1 MLDGILAHCVQKSE
15 MELDYSGHLQ
25 TGDAELLMPESC
37 YSDVKL
43 KFISLSQ
50 VLKVTATQ
58 QPTIALRQGLHIQQR
73 IGKPQ
78 GSSTEFLIMKRLQ
91 HHPTLQGLKQ
101 ESSCLKWIA
110 RCSVS
115 SFQDSTTGTTAS
127 EVRNLNLLHGG
138 RKEAFGV
145 IECWVLSETVTVS
158 VSVQWGKKT
167 IA

>member
-110 RCSVS
+110 KVLCLKLPGLNDRNYSIRSPKSELTPWWTERGSRC
-115 SFQDSTTGTTAS
+115 D
-127 EVRNLNLLHGG
+127 RML
-138 RKEAFGV
+138 GV
-145 IECWVLSETVTVS
+145 V
-158 VSVQWGKKT
+158 
-167 IA
+167 